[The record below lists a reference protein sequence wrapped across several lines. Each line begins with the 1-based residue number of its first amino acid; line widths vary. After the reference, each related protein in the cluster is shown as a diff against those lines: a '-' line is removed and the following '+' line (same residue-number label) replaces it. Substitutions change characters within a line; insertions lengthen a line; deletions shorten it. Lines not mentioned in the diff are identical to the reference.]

1 MYSKFTL
8 TRKYLAYYLRSK
20 NRHGLH
26 SPFAYRIADEVLRDR
41 KHYYA
46 YDQAEGLR
54 RQLLADHSEL
64 EVEDFGAGSVSG
76 ASRRRRVSDIARLAA
91 KPARYA
97 KLLFRL
103 AAFSE
108 PKLTLELGSSLGI
121 SSTYLALANPAGKL
135 ITCEGSL
142 AIARRAR
149 ENFESLGLNQ
159 IEMVQGNFN
168 DTLPGILAAHPGP
181 DLVFFDGNHRLEP
194 TLRYFRQC
202 LATAHEHTVF
212 IFDDIHWSREMEEAW
227 AIIKADPAVR
237 MSIDLFF
244 IGLVFFRKEF
254 REVQH
259 FELRF

>member
-1 MYSKFTL
+1 MYSKLTL
-8 TRKYLAYYLRSK
+8 TGKYLAYYLRSK

-26 SPFAYRIADEVLRDR
+26 SPFVYRIADEVLRDR

-46 YDQAEGLR
+46 YDQVEGLR

-76 ASRRRRVSDIARLAA
+76 AGSRRRVCDIARLAA

-97 KLLFRL
+97 RLLFRL
-103 AAFSE
+103 AAFLE
-108 PKLTLELGSSLGI
+108 PKLIVELGSSLGI
-121 SSTYLALANPAGKL
+121 SSAYLALASPAGKL
-135 ITCEGSL
+135 ITCEGSP
-142 AIARRAR
+142 AIANRAM
-149 ENFESLGLNQ
+149 ENFDSLGLKN

-181 DLVFFDGNHRLEP
+181 GLVFFDGNHRCEP
-194 TLRYFRQC
+194 TLQYFRQC
-202 LATAHEHTVF
+202 LAAANEDTVF
-212 IFDDIHWSREMEEAW
+212 IFDDIHWSSGMEAAW
-227 AIIKADPAVR
+227 ATIKADKAVR

-254 REVQH
+254 KAVQH